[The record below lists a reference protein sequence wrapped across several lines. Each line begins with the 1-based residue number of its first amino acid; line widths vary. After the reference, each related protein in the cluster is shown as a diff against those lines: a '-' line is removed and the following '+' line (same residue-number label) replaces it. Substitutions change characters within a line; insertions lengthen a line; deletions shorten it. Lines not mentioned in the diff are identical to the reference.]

1 MSYPLSAR
9 LVRNHDNPHRQVSPI
24 KPLILGMCLS
34 FLAQP
39 LAAQVT
45 GDYAPG
51 AQRPIKLHRLAQP
64 IQLDGLVDEPAWRAV
79 DPFPLVMYQPTYKG
93 AMTEH
98 TEIRVAYD
106 DDHLYVSGK
115 LYHVVSENLRANS
128 FYRDRWSG
136 DETFAIVLDT
146 FNDNENALWFYT
158 TPLGTRFDIAV
169 ADDAAN
175 GRDSNNYNWNTFWDV
190 ATTRTNEGWFAEIRI
205 PFSSLGFQD
214 EDGRVEMGMI
224 VYRWMGHNN
233 HRYIFPD
240 IPPRWERGSNKPS
253 VAQDVILEGVYSRKP
268 VYVTPY
274 GLGGVQ
280 RKSELS
286 PSKTDYRFNDDF
298 MREIGLDVK
307 YNLTNNLTLDAT
319 VNTDFAQV
327 EADDQQINLTRFS
340 LFFPEKRQFFQERSG
355 IFEFDTGASG
365 SRLFHSRRI
374 GLVDGQPIR
383 ILGGSRLVGRV
394 GEWDIG
400 LLNMQTAKEGDV
412 PTENFG
418 VLRLRRRVFNAF
430 STIGGL
436 ATSRIDVDGGYNLA
450 YGLDG
455 IVRITGDE
463 YFTAKWAQTLDK
475 NQLDA
480 GAFSFLDAGRFMLK
494 WERRIIQG
502 LSYELEAVRTGADY
516 NPAVGFVR
524 RRDVFVLSPDVN
536 YQTFR
541 GADSRFRRIW
551 VGNWSNIYLRNEDG
565 SVESAWL
572 HPFYWF
578 ETKGGATL
586 LLSTAHTYED
596 VRTSFPLSTEVL
608 VPIGPYWFHDLWV
621 EANPPDR
628 WFFRPDVT
636 FRTGTFYD
644 GWKTTLRTG
653 ATWNL
658 SRHLELRGIYELN
671 LIRFSGRD
679 QQLDTH
685 LGQIRIQTALNTH
698 FSATVFLQYNSVAD
712 VFIVNTRIRYHFG
725 EGNDLWLV
733 FNEGF
738 NTERHQSFGPMLP
751 VTDSRAILL
760 KYTYTFIW

>member
-1 MSYPLSAR
+1 MT
-9 LVRNHDNPHRQVSPI
+9 QVDPI
-24 KPLILGMCLS
+24 RSLLLGICLS
-34 FLAQP
+34 FLLQP
-39 LAAQVT
+39 LAAQTTKDFV
-45 GDYAPG
+45 PG
-51 AQRPIKLHRLAQP
+51 AQPPIKLHRLNQP
-64 IQLDGLVDEPAWRAV
+64 IQLDGLIDEPAWQDV
-79 DPFPLVMYQPTYKG
+79 TPFPLVMYQPTYRG
-93 AMTEH
+93 AMTER

-106 DDHLYVSGK
+106 DDYLYVSGQ
-115 LYHVVSENLRANS
+115 LYHVDPGNLRANS

-158 TPLGTRFDIAV
+158 TALGTRFDIAV
-169 ADDAAN
+169 ADDGAN
-175 GRDSNNYNWNTFWDV
+175 GRDSNNHNWNTFWDV
-190 ATTRTNEGWFAEIRI
+190 ATTRSDEGWFAEIRI
-205 PFSSLGFQD
+205 PFNSLGFQD

-224 VYRWMGHNN
+224 VYRWMAHNN

-253 VAQDVILEGVYSRKP
+253 VAQDVILEGVFSRKP

-274 GLGGVQ
+274 GLGGTQQISQLNV
-280 RKSELS
+280 SE
-286 PSKTDYRFNDDF
+286 TDYHFDEDVTH
-298 MREIGLDVK
+298 EVGLDVK

-355 IFEFDTGASG
+355 IFEFDTGAGG

-374 GLVDGQPIR
+374 GLVDGRPIR

-394 GEWDIG
+394 RDWDIG
-400 LLNMQTAKEGDV
+400 LLNMQTAKEGSI
-412 PTENFG
+412 PAENFG
-418 VLRLRRRVFNAF
+418 LLRLRRKVFNPF

-436 ATSRIDVDGGYNLA
+436 ATSRIDVDGRYNLA

-455 IVRITGDE
+455 VIRIKGDQ
-463 YFTAKWAQTLDK
+463 YLTAKWAQTLDRD
-475 NQLDA
+475 QLDA

-494 WERRIIQG
+494 WERRNIQG
-502 LSYELEAVRTGADY
+502 LSYELELTRSGADY
-516 NPAVGFVR
+516 DPAIGFVR
-524 RRDVFVLSPDVN
+524 RRDITFFSPDIN
-536 YQTFR
+536 YQSFR

-551 VGNWSNIYLRNEDG
+551 IGNWTNIFWRNEDG
-565 SVESAWL
+565 TVETAWL

-578 ETKGGATL
+578 ETKGGATV
-586 LLSTAHTYED
+586 LLSTAHTFED
-596 VRTSFPLSTEVL
+596 VRKAFPLSREAS
-608 VPIGPYWFHDLWV
+608 VPSGSYWFHDLWI

-644 GWKTTLRTG
+644 GWKTTMSTG

-658 SRHLELRGIYELN
+658 SRHLELRGAYELN
-671 LIRFSGRD
+671 LIRFSNRD
-679 QQLDTH
+679 QQLNAH
-685 LGQIRIQTALNTH
+685 LGQVRIQAALNTH
-698 FSATVFLQYNSVAD
+698 LSATAFLQYNSVARALTA
-712 VFIVNTRIRYHFG
+712 NTRIRYHFG

-733 FNEGF
+733 YNEGF
-738 NTERHQSFGPMLP
+738 NTKRRQLIGPMLP

>member
-1 MSYPLSAR
+1 MITRTTQIHSL
-9 LVRNHDNPHRQVSPI
+9 
-24 KPLILGMCLS
+24 KPLTLSVCLYFS
-34 FLAQP
+34 VTP
-39 LAAQVT
+39 LAAQTDV
-45 GDYAPG
+45 DYAPG
-51 AQRPIKLHRLAQP
+51 AQPPIKLHRLAGP
-64 IQLDGLVDEPAWRAV
+64 IQLDGLIDEPAWQTV

-93 AMTEH
+93 VMTER

-106 DDHLYVSGK
+106 DDHLYVSGQ
-115 LYHVVSENLRANS
+115 LYHVDPDNLRANS

-175 GRDSNNYNWNTFWDV
+175 GRASNNNNWNTFWDV
-190 ATTRTNEGWFAEIRI
+190 ATTRTDEGWFAEIRI
-205 PFSSLGFQD
+205 PFNSLGFQD

-224 VYRWMGHNN
+224 VYRWMAHNN

-253 VAQDVILEGVYSRKP
+253 VAQSVILEGIYRRKP

-274 GLGGVQ
+274 GLGGVRQ
-280 RKSELS
+280 ISELNAS
-286 PSKTDYRFNDDF
+286 DNAYHFNEDF
-298 MREIGLDVK
+298 TREIGLDVK

-355 IFEFDTGASG
+355 IFEFDTGANG

-400 LLNMQTAKEGDV
+400 LIDMQTAKESGI
-412 PTENFG
+412 PAGNFG
-418 VLRLRRRVFNAF
+418 VLRLRRKIFNAF
-430 STIGGL
+430 STVGGL
-436 ATSRIDVDGGYNLA
+436 ATSRIDADGGYNLA

-455 IVRITGDE
+455 VVRIIGDQ
-463 YFTAKWAQTLDK
+463 YLTAKWAQSLDRD
-475 NQLDA
+475 QLDP
-480 GAFSFLDAGRFMLK
+480 GAFHFLDAGRFMLK
-494 WERRIIQG
+494 WERRNIQG
-502 LSYELEAVRTGADY
+502 LSYELEVTRSGADY

-524 RRDVFVLSPDVN
+524 RRNVTFLSPDVN
-536 YQTFR
+536 YQSFR

-551 VGNWSNIYLRNEDG
+551 VGNWSNMHLRNEDG

-578 ETKGGATL
+578 ETKGGATV

-596 VRTSFPLSTEVL
+596 VRTSFPLSEEVA
-608 VPIGPYWFHDLWV
+608 VPIGSYWFHDLWV

-644 GWKTTLRTG
+644 GWKTTLSTG

-658 SRHLELRGIYELN
+658 SRHLELRGAYELN
-671 LIRFSGRD
+671 LIRFSDRGQR
-679 QQLDTH
+679 LDTH
-685 LGQIRIQTALNTH
+685 LGQVRIQAALDTH
-698 FSATVFLQYNSVAD
+698 LSATAFLQYNSVAD
-712 VFIVNTRIRYHFG
+712 VFSVNTRIRYHFG

-733 FNEGF
+733 YNEWL
-738 NTERHQSFGPMLP
+738 NTERRQPVGPMLP
-751 VTDSRAILL
+751 LTNSRAILL

>member
-1 MSYPLSAR
+1 MITRITRVDPM
-9 LVRNHDNPHRQVSPI
+9 
-24 KPLILGMCLS
+24 KPLMLSLCLCVFATS
-34 FLAQP
+34 
-39 LAAQVT
+39 LAAQT
-45 GDYAPG
+45 NGDYAPG
-51 AQRPIKLHRLAQP
+51 TQPPIKLHRLAGP
-64 IQLDGLVDEPAWRAV
+64 IQLDGLIDEPAWQAV
-79 DPFPLVMYQPTYKG
+79 EPFPLVMYQPTYEG
-93 AMTEH
+93 TMAEP

-106 DDHLYVSGK
+106 DDYLYVSGR
-115 LYHVVSENLRANS
+115 LYHLEPGNLRANS

-175 GRDSNNYNWNTFWDV
+175 GRASANNNWNTFWDV
-190 ATTRTNEGWFAEIRI
+190 ATTRTDEGWFAEIRI
-205 PFSSLGFQD
+205 PFTSLGFQD

-224 VYRWMGHNN
+224 VYRWLGASNA
-233 HRYIFPD
+233 RYIYPD
-240 IPPRWERGSNKPS
+240 IPPNWENGARKPS

-274 GLGGVQ
+274 GLGGVRQ
-280 RKSELS
+280 ISEPNAS
-286 PSKTDYRFNDDF
+286 ETAYHFDDDF
-298 MREIGLDVK
+298 TREIGLDLK

-327 EADDQQINLTRFS
+327 EADDQQVNLTRFS

-355 IFEFDTGASG
+355 IFEFDTGANG

-383 ILGGSRLVGRV
+383 IFGGSRLVGRV
-394 GEWDIG
+394 GEWDVG
-400 LLNMQTAKEGDV
+400 LLDMQTAKQGDI
-412 PTENFG
+412 PSENFG
-418 VLRLRRRVFNAF
+418 VLRLRRKVFNPF
-430 STIGGL
+430 STVGGL
-436 ATSRIDVDGGYNLA
+436 VTSRIDADGGYNLA

-455 IVRITGDE
+455 IVRVIGDE
-463 YFTAKWAQTLDK
+463 YLTAKWAQTLDK
-475 NQLDA
+475 EQLDTD
-480 GAFSFLDAGRFMLK
+480 AFNFLDAGRFMLK
-494 WERRIIQG
+494 WERRNIQG
-502 LSYELEAVRTGADY
+502 LSYELEVTRSGADY
-516 NPAVGFVR
+516 SPAVGFVR
-524 RRDVFVLSPDVN
+524 RRDVTFLSPDVN
-536 YQTFR
+536 YQSFR

-551 VGNWSNIYLRNEDG
+551 VGNWSNFYVRNEDG

-578 ETKGGATL
+578 ETKSGATV

-596 VRTSFPLSTEVL
+596 VRTAFLLEEGVA
-608 VPIGPYWFHDLWV
+608 VPVGAYWFHDLWV

-644 GWKTTLRTG
+644 GWKTTLSTG
-653 ATWNL
+653 TTWNL
-658 SRHLELRGIYELN
+658 SRHLELRGTYELN
-671 LIRFSGRD
+671 LIRFSDRD
-679 QQLDTH
+679 QRLNAH
-685 LGQIRIQTALNTH
+685 LGQVRIQAALNTH
-698 FSATVFLQYNSVAD
+698 LSATAFLQYNSVAD
-712 VFIVNTRIRYHFG
+712 VVSVNTRIRYHFG

-733 FNEGF
+733 YNEGF
-738 NTERHQSFGPMLP
+738 NTERHQPFGPMLP

>member
-1 MSYPLSAR
+1 
-9 LVRNHDNPHRQVSPI
+9 
-24 KPLILGMCLS
+24 
-34 FLAQP
+34 
-39 LAAQVT
+39 
-45 GDYAPG
+45 
-51 AQRPIKLHRLAQP
+51 
-64 IQLDGLVDEPAWRAV
+64 
-79 DPFPLVMYQPTYKG
+79 
-93 AMTEH
+93 
-98 TEIRVAYD
+98 
-106 DDHLYVSGK
+106 
-115 LYHVVSENLRANS
+115 
-128 FYRDRWSG
+128 
-136 DETFAIVLDT
+136 
-146 FNDNENALWFYT
+146 
-158 TPLGTRFDIAV
+158 
-169 ADDAAN
+169 
-175 GRDSNNYNWNTFWDV
+175 
-190 ATTRTNEGWFAEIRI
+190 
-205 PFSSLGFQD
+205 
-214 EDGRVEMGMI
+214 
-224 VYRWMGHNN
+224 
-233 HRYIFPD
+233 
-240 IPPRWERGSNKPS
+240 
-253 VAQDVILEGVYSRKP
+253 
-268 VYVTPY
+268 
-274 GLGGVQ
+274 
-280 RKSELS
+280 
-286 PSKTDYRFNDDF
+286 
-298 MREIGLDVK
+298 
-307 YNLTNNLTLDAT
+307 
-319 VNTDFAQV
+319 
-327 EADDQQINLTRFS
+327 
-340 LFFPEKRQFFQERSG
+340 
-355 IFEFDTGASG
+355 
-365 SRLFHSRRI
+365 
-374 GLVDGQPIR
+374 
-383 ILGGSRLVGRV
+383 
-394 GEWDIG
+394 
-400 LLNMQTAKEGDV
+400 MQTAKEGDV

-455 IVRITGDE
+455 IVRVMGDE

-502 LSYELEAVRTGADY
+502 FSYELEVVRSGADY
-516 NPAVGFVR
+516 NPSVGFVR
-524 RRDVFVLSPDVN
+524 RRDVLVLSPDVN
-536 YQTFR
+536 YQSFR

-572 HPFYWF
+572 HPFYWL

-596 VRTSFPLSTEVL
+596 VRMSFPLSAEVM
-608 VPIGPYWFHDLWV
+608 VPVGSYWFHDLWV

-644 GWKTTLRTG
+644 GWKTTLSSG

-658 SRHLELRGIYELN
+658 SRHLELRGTYELN
-671 LIRFSGRD
+671 LIRFSDRD

-685 LGQIRIQTALNTH
+685 LGQIRIQAALNTH
-698 FSATVFLQYNSVAD
+698 FSATAFLQYNSVAD

-760 KYTYTFIW
+760 KYTHTFIW

>member
-1 MSYPLSAR
+1 MARITRVKSIQPL
-9 LVRNHDNPHRQVSPI
+9 
-24 KPLILGMCLS
+24 MLS
-34 FLAQP
+34 TCMYFFAAP
-39 LAAQVT
+39 LAAQT
-45 GDYAPG
+45 SRDYAPG
-51 AQRPIKLHRLAQP
+51 AQPPIKLHRLAGP
-64 IQLDGLVDEPAWRAV
+64 IQLDGLVDEPAWQAV

-93 AMTEH
+93 AMTER

-106 DDHLYVSGK
+106 DDYLYVSGE
-115 LYHVVSENLRANS
+115 LYHLDSGNLRGNS

-169 ADDAAN
+169 ADDGAN
-175 GRDSNNYNWNTFWDV
+175 GRASNNESWNTFWDV
-190 ATTRTNEGWFAEIRI
+190 ATTRTDEGWFAEIRI

-224 VYRWMGHNN
+224 VYRWMAHNN

-240 IPPRWERGSNKPS
+240 IPPSWERGSNKPS

-274 GLGGVQ
+274 GLGGI
-280 RKSELS
+280 RRISELNS
-286 PSKTDYRFNDDF
+286 SGIAYQFNDDF
-298 MREIGLDVK
+298 TRELGLDVK
-307 YNLTNNLTLDAT
+307 YNLINNLTIDAT

-355 IFEFDTGASG
+355 IFEFDTGAGG

-400 LLNMQTAKEGDV
+400 LLNMQTAKEGGT
-412 PTENFG
+412 PAQNFG
-418 VLRLRRRVFNAF
+418 VMRLRRKVFNPF
-430 STIGGL
+430 STVGGL
-436 ATSRIDVDGGYNLA
+436 ATSRIEVDGGYSLA

-455 IVRITGDE
+455 IVRMIGDE
-463 YFTAKWAQTLDK
+463 YLTAKWAQTLDK
-475 NQLDA
+475 DQLDA
-480 GAFSFLDAGRFMLK
+480 GAFSFLDAGRYMLK
-494 WERRIIQG
+494 WERRNIQG
-502 LSYELEAVRTGADY
+502 LSYDLEIVRSGADY

-524 RRDVFVLSPDVN
+524 RRDVFVFSPDVN
-536 YQTFR
+536 YQSFR

-551 VGNWSNIYLRNEDG
+551 VGNWSNMYLSNKDG

-572 HPFYWF
+572 HPFLWL
-578 ETKGGATL
+578 ETKSGAMV

-596 VRTSFPLSTEVL
+596 VRTPFPLSPDVL
-608 VPIGPYWFHDLWV
+608 VPFGSYWYHDLWV
-621 EANPPDR
+621 EAVPTDR
-628 WFFRPDVT
+628 WLFRPEVV
-636 FRTGTFYD
+636 FRSGTFYD
-644 GWKTTLRTG
+644 GWKTTLSTE
-653 ATWNL
+653 ATWNV
-658 SRHLELRGIYELN
+658 SRHLELSGLYELN
-671 LIRFSGRD
+671 VIRFPDRD
-679 QQLDTH
+679 QQLDAH
-685 LGQIRIQTALNTH
+685 LGQVRVQAALNTH
-698 FSATVFLQYNSVAD
+698 FSATAFLQYNSVAD
-712 VFIVNTRIRYHFG
+712 VVIVNTRIRYHFG

-733 FNEGF
+733 FNEGL
-738 NTERHQSFGPMLP
+738 NTERHQPFGPMLP
-751 VTDSRAILL
+751 VSDGRAILL
-760 KYTYTFIW
+760 KYTYTFIG